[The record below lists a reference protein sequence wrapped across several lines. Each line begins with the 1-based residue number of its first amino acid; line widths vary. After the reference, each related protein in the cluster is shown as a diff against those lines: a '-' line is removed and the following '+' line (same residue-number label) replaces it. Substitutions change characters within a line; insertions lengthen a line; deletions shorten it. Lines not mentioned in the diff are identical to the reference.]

1 MDKSEQKKEKKMRF
15 SKPELDKLSK
25 KQDEIL
31 AQLAFKMVH
40 ESGNGIPE
48 KFIEKEEI
56 EREDYDDFNA
66 F

>member
-1 MDKSEQKKEKKMRF
+1 MRF

>member
-1 MDKSEQKKEKKMRF
+1 MRF

-31 AQLAFKMVH
+31 AQMALKMVH
-40 ESGNGIPE
+40 EGAHAIPE
-48 KFIEKEEI
+48 KFLEKDEI
-56 EREDYDDFNA
+56 ENEDYDDFNA